1 MPVVVSASVVAPPVV
16 VGAVPV
22 VMAPPVAGDE
32 SADVPEALAAVG
44 SSGAA
49 EVLVDAPT
57 APDPVTLPPTPS
69 VSSRPVKFVHALAS
83 KHPSRPHPLTRSIF
97 ELYQSDPCAVGTP
110 TLGAR

>member
-22 VMAPPVAGDE
+22 VVSPPVAGDE

-49 EVLVDAPT
+49 EVLVDAPP
-57 APDPVTLPPTPS
+57 APDPVTLPPS